1 MFVGVVAYADDL
13 VLLAPNRSA
22 AQNMLATCEN
32 FARLHNIKFS
42 TDVNPAKS
50 KSKALFIV
58 GHNGKVQKPVPLI
71 LDEKELPYVE
81 KCDHLGHILDVT
93 GTMTQD
99 CRAKRA
105 EYVGQTVKLREQFQ
119 FAHPTEK
126 IIAMEKH
133 CTHFYG
139 SNLWDLR
146 SDTASMVYSSWRSSV
161 KLAWGLPR
169 NSKNFLIGSLL
180 APHISPPV
188 VTLMHRQAKF
198 FHTLLQSPSQEIQ
211 VLARLS
217 ARDVRTNIGSNLDQI
232 RIESGLHPWTYG
244 GLRLKEEL
252 SSFHHVMV
260 PGADIW
266 RIPYL
271 ERLLDERLTNYYN
284 GNNADDDLEALIQSL
299 SST

>member
-1 MFVGVVAYADDL
+1 MVVRVLAYSYTEQRAFVRWGKGCTSNTFKILNGTRQGSVASTVFWSIYLDPLIKELRQKGIGCHVANMFVGVVAYADDL

-93 GTMTQD
+93 GSINQD
-99 CRAKRA
+99 YRVKRA
-105 EYVGQTVKLREQFQ
+105 EYIGQTVKLREQFQ
-119 FAHPTEK
+119 FAHPAEK
-126 IIAMEKH
+126 IQAIEKN

-139 SNLWDLR
+139 NSLWDLR
-146 SDTASMVYSSWRSSV
+146 SEAASMIYSSWRSSV

-169 NSKNFLIGSLL
+169 NSKNFLIGSHL
-180 APHISPPV
+180 APHNLPPTV
-188 VTLMHRQAKF
+188 SLMYRQS
-198 FHTLLQSPSQEIQ
+198 TEQS
-211 VLARLS
+211 
-217 ARDVRTNIGSNLDQI
+217 
-232 RIESGLHPWTYG
+232 
-244 GLRLKEEL
+244 
-252 SSFHHVMV
+252 
-260 PGADIW
+260 
-266 RIPYL
+266 
-271 ERLLDERLTNYYN
+271 
-284 GNNADDDLEALIQSL
+284 
-299 SST
+299 